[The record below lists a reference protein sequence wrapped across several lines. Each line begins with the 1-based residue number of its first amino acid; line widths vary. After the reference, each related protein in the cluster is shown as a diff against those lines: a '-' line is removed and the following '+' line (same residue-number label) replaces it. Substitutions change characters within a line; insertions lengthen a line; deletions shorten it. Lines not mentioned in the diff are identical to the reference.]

1 MNFERVIAVRN
12 TKTIYRDGD
21 KCIKVFSDDY
31 TKADVLNEAL
41 NQARIESTGLDI
53 PRILEVTTVEG
64 KWAIVSDYIKG
75 KTLADLIRLAP
86 EKKNEY
92 IDLLVDLQLSIH
104 SKVCPGL
111 PKMKDKLGAR
121 IAVCELDATT
131 RYNIYNRLEDMPRH
145 SKVCHGDLTPSN
157 IIITEDGTPFIIDW
171 SHTTLGNASA
181 DAATTYLCFLLD
193 GDKDGAEYYLG
204 AFIEKSETKREYVE
218 RWLPIVA
225 AALSTKTSIK
235 DSDFLAEIA
244 SKIN

>member
-21 KCIKVFSDDY
+21 KCIKVFSEDY

-41 NQARIESTGLDI
+41 NQARIESTGLAI
-53 PRILEVTTVEG
+53 PKILEVTTVEG

-75 KTLADLIRLAP
+75 KTVADLIRITP

-104 SKVCPGL
+104 AKACPGL
-111 PKMKDKLGAR
+111 PKMKDKLGGR

-171 SHTTLGNASA
+171 SHATLGNASA
-181 DAATTYLCFLLD
+181 DAATTYLRFLLD
-193 GDKDGAEYYLG
+193 GDKDGAEYYL
-204 AFIEKSETKREYVE
+204 ATFIEKSETKREYVE

-225 AALSTKTSIK
+225 AALSTKGSLK
-235 DSDFLAEIA
+235 DSEFLAEIA